1 MLRVISLRFVS
12 KIKIA
17 NQRIYTFVD
26 WRLGLGRMTIPD
38 DTHEFFNPKVIKLGS
53 RAADCLNI
61 HYWIPRQEHPVPA
74 AHYIFTINIS
84 TV

>member
-1 MLRVISLRFVS
+1 
-12 KIKIA
+12 
-17 NQRIYTFVD
+17 
-26 WRLGLGRMTIPD
+26 MTIPD